1 MATLDVITVQE
12 ARVAAGYSPGDQNKD
27 LRLAPLVTAIS
38 LKIDELCGPVI
49 QRSVTERLDGGFSWV
64 KLRRRPLSAI
74 SSVTEYASGVATTLT
89 AETLTAEGQ
98 YLAERRDDDAA
109 LYTGFLWR
117 RSGFYDTCWA
127 YGRQNVVVVATAG
140 RYVDT
145 DAAEDSI
152 FAKAA
157 RLAVKASWAGEL
169 NGIQSVGEYDLP
181 VATFPGAVLPK
192 VAVDLLAAE
201 MQQAFTR

>member
-1 MATLDVITVQE
+1 MAALDVISVGE
-12 ARVAAGYSPGDQNKD
+12 ARVAAGYSFGDASKD

-38 LKIDELCGPVI
+38 LKIDEMCGPVI
-49 QRSVTERLDGGFSWV
+49 QRSVTERLDGGHPWV

-74 SSVTEYASGVATTLT
+74 SSVIEYASGVATTLT
-89 AETLTAEGQ
+89 AETLTVEGQ

-140 RYVDT
+140 RYADVDS
-145 DAAEDSI
+145 AASSI

-157 RLAVKASWAGEL
+157 RLAVKASWGGEL
-169 NGIQSVGEYDLP
+169 NGVQNIGEYDVP
-181 VATFPGAVLPK
+181 VASFPGAVLPK

-201 MQQAFTR
+201 MQQAFIR